1 MLHMQQF
8 PTCLHAAESSTAQGV
23 GPVANMSEKDMKL
36 LLKKMERQVVAL
48 KGELK
53 DYEWRLDQES
63 AVGGDNQTRNAIM
76 CALTQDSAW
85 SSTCVTI

>member
-1 MLHMQQF
+1 MQQF

-23 GPVANMSEKDMKL
+23 SPVANMSEKDMKL

-63 AVGGDNQTRNAIM
+63 AVSDVNKTRNAIM
-76 CALTQDSAW
+76 WALTQDSAW
-85 SSTCVTI
+85 TSTCVTI

>member
-1 MLHMQQF
+1 
-8 PTCLHAAESSTAQGV
+8 
-23 GPVANMSEKDMKL
+23 MKL

-63 AVGGDNQTRNAIM
+63 AVSGVNQTRNAMM
-76 CALTQDSAW
+76 CALLTQDSAW
-85 SSTCVTI
+85 SSTSVNIRIKQHDVLSMIVN

>member
-1 MLHMQQF
+1 MH
-8 PTCLHAAESSTAQGV
+8 TAESGTAQGV
-23 GPVANMSEKDMKL
+23 SPVANMSEKDMKL

-63 AVGGDNQTRNAIM
+63 AVGGVNQTHNAMM
-76 CALTQDSAW
+76 CALSQDSAW
-85 SSTCVTI
+85 SSTSVNI